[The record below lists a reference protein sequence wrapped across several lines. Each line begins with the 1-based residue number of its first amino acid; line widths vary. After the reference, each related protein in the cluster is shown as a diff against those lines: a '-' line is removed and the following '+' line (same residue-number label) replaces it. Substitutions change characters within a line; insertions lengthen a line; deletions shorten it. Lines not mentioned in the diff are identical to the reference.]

1 MSVKMM
7 SWENQKLIYWFIDCF
22 AYYLADKDIS
32 NLSSKEK
39 TGISDYYRFQA
50 KEKLK
55 KLYIRASG
63 KSLKGYEP
71 FKNLNEKL
79 EKNIIEVLEKKYTNK
94 NKAKI
99 ILDMLMKFV
108 IEEMQLLLIKL
119 EGTFSL
125 ALKLV
130 TNEEAVGFTNFLFDY
145 FMHNEIPMWN
155 QMHELYRKQNN
166 RKWVY
171 WMLKKKICVI
181 TGKPNAQLAHISKSA
196 GALGGYKFD
205 EGIGNSYLPLSAEW
219 HLGVDHGVNG
229 GREKLM
235 AKLRE
240 IYVEPFIIKT
250 AEEVKELKKIYPG
263 HFRAFKEKGVNNE
276 RSKQN

>member
-1 MSVKMM
+1 MM
-7 SWENQKLIYWFIDCF
+7 SRDNQELIYWFIDCF
-22 AYYLADKDIS
+22 AYHLANKDIN

-39 TGISDYYRFQA
+39 PRISDYFRFQA

-55 KLYIRASG
+55 KLYIRSSG
-63 KSLKGYEP
+63 KSLENYEP
-71 FKNLNEKL
+71 FRNLNEKL
-79 EKNIIEVLEKKYTNK
+79 EKKIIEVLEKKYTNN

-99 ILDMLMKFV
+99 ILDSLMKFV

-130 TNEEAVGFTNFLFDY
+130 TNQEAVEFTNFLFDY
-145 FMHNEIPMWN
+145 FMDKKIPMWN
-155 QMHELYRKQNN
+155 QIHELYKKQNN

-171 WMLKKKICVI
+171 WMLKRKICVV

-196 GALGGYKFD
+196 GALGGYRFD
-205 EGIGNSYLPLSAEW
+205 EGIGNSYLPLSSEW
-219 HLGVDHGVNG
+219 HLGVDHGVGG
-229 GREKLM
+229 GRKKLM
-235 AKLRE
+235 AKLKE
-240 IYVEPFIIKT
+240 IYVEPFVIKT

-263 HFRAFKEKGVNNE
+263 HFRAFKEK
-276 RSKQN
+276 

>member
-1 MSVKMM
+1 MAIKTM

-50 KEKLK
+50 KERLK
-55 KLYIRASG
+55 KLDIRASG
-63 KSLKGYEP
+63 KSLKEYEP

-79 EKNIIEVLEKKYTNK
+79 EKKIIEVLEKKYTNK

-130 TNEEAVGFTNFLFDY
+130 TNEEAVEFTNFLFDY
-145 FMHNEIPMWN
+145 FMDNEIPMWN

-196 GALGGYKFD
+196 GALGGYRFD
-205 EGIGNSYLPLSAEW
+205 EGIGNSYLSLSAEW
-219 HLGVDHGVNG
+219 HLGVDHGVGG

-240 IYVEPFIIKT
+240 IYVEPFTIKT
-250 AEEVKELKKIYPG
+250 AEEVNELKKIYPG
-263 HFRAFKEKGVNNE
+263 HFRAFKGK
-276 RSKQN
+276 

>member
-7 SWENQKLIYWFIDCF
+7 SRDNQELIYWFIDCF
-22 AYYLADKDIS
+22 AYHLANKDIN
-32 NLSSKEK
+32 NLSSEEK
-39 TGISDYYRFQA
+39 PKISDYYRFKA
-50 KEKLK
+50 KENLK
-55 KLYIRASG
+55 KLYIRSSG
-63 KSLKGYEP
+63 KNLKNYEP

-79 EKNIIEVLEKKYTNK
+79 EKKIIEVLEKKYTNRS
-94 NKAKI
+94 KAKI
-99 ILDMLMKFV
+99 ILDALMKFV

-130 TNEEAVGFTNFLFDY
+130 TNQEAIEFTNFLFDY
-145 FMHNEIPMWN
+145 FMDKEIPMWN
-155 QMHELYRKQNN
+155 QIHELYKKQNN

-171 WMLKKKICVI
+171 WMLKKKICVV
-181 TGKPNAQLAHISKSA
+181 TGKSNAQLAHISKSA
-196 GALGGYKFD
+196 GALGGYRFD
-205 EGIGNSYLPLSAEW
+205 KGIGNSYLPLSLEW
-219 HLGVDHGVNG
+219 HIGVDHGVGG
-229 GREKLM
+229 GRKKLM

-240 IYVEPFIIKT
+240 IYVEPFVIKT

-263 HFRAFKEKGVNNE
+263 HFRAFKEKGVKNE

>member
-7 SWENQKLIYWFIDCF
+7 SRDNQELIYWFIDCF
-22 AYYLADKDIS
+22 AYHLANKDIN

-39 TGISDYYRFQA
+39 PRISDYFRFQA

-55 KLYIRASG
+55 KLYIRSSG
-63 KSLKGYEP
+63 KSLENYEP
-71 FKNLNEKL
+71 FRNLNEKL
-79 EKNIIEVLEKKYTNK
+79 EKKIIEVLEKKYTNN

-99 ILDMLMKFV
+99 ILDSLMKFI

-130 TNEEAVGFTNFLFDY
+130 TNQEAVEFTNFLFDY
-145 FMHNEIPMWN
+145 FMDKEIPMWN
-155 QMHELYRKQNN
+155 QIHELYKKQNN

-196 GALGGYKFD
+196 GALGGYRFD
-205 EGIGNSYLPLSAEW
+205 GGVGNSYLPLSPEW
-219 HLGVDHGVNG
+219 HIGVDHGVNG

-240 IYVEPFIIKT
+240 IYVEPFAIKT
-250 AEEVKELKKIYPG
+250 VEEVKELKKVYPG
-263 HFRAFKEKGVNNE
+263 HFRAFKEK
-276 RSKQN
+276 K

>member
-7 SWENQKLIYWFIDCF
+7 SRDNQELIYWFIDCF
-22 AYYLADKDIS
+22 AYHLANKDIN

-39 TGISDYYRFQA
+39 PRISDYFRFQA

-55 KLYIRASG
+55 KLYIRSSG
-63 KSLKGYEP
+63 KSLENYEP
-71 FKNLNEKL
+71 FRNLNKKL
-79 EKNIIEVLEKKYTNK
+79 EKKIIEILEKKYTNK

-99 ILDMLMKFV
+99 ILDSLMKFV

-130 TNEEAVGFTNFLFDY
+130 TNQEAVEFTNFLFDY
-145 FMHNEIPMWN
+145 FMDKEIPMWN
-155 QMHELYRKQNN
+155 QIHELYKKQNN

-196 GALGGYKFD
+196 GALGGYRFD
-205 EGIGNSYLPLSAEW
+205 EGIGNSYLPLSPEW
-219 HLGVDHGVNG
+219 HLGVDHGVGG
-229 GREKLM
+229 GRKKLM

-240 IYVEPFIIKT
+240 IYVEPFEIKT
-250 AEEVKELKKIYPG
+250 AEEVKELKKVYPR
-263 HFRAFKEKGVNNE
+263 HFRAFKEE
-276 RSKQN
+276 RRNKS

>member
-7 SWENQKLIYWFIDCF
+7 SRDNQELIYWFIDCF
-22 AYYLADKDIS
+22 AYHLANKDIN

-39 TGISDYYRFQA
+39 PRISDYFRFQA

-55 KLYIRASG
+55 KLYIRSSG
-63 KSLKGYEP
+63 KSLENYEP
-71 FKNLNEKL
+71 FRNLNEKL
-79 EKNIIEVLEKKYTNK
+79 EKKIIEVLEKKYTNN

-99 ILDMLMKFV
+99 ILDSLMKFV

-130 TNEEAVGFTNFLFDY
+130 TNQEAVEFTNFLFDY
-145 FMHNEIPMWN
+145 FMDKEIPMWK
-155 QMHELYRKQNN
+155 QIHELYKKQNN

-171 WMLKKKICVI
+171 WMLKKKICVV

-196 GALGGYKFD
+196 GALGGYRFD
-205 EGIGNSYLPLSAEW
+205 SGIGNSYLPLSAEW

-240 IYVEPFIIKT
+240 IYVEPFVIKT
-250 AEEVKELKKIYPG
+250 AEEVKELKKIYSG
-263 HFRAFKEKGVNNE
+263 HFRAFKEK
-276 RSKQN
+276 RSEL

>member
-39 TGISDYYRFQA
+39 TGISDYYRFQS
-50 KEKLK
+50 KERLK

-79 EKNIIEVLEKKYTNK
+79 EKKIIEVLEKKYTNK

-108 IEEMQLLLIKL
+108 IEEMQFLLIKL

-125 ALKLV
+125 ALKMV
-130 TNEEAVGFTNFLFDY
+130 TNQEAIEFTNFLFDY
-145 FMHNEIPMWN
+145 FMDNEIPMWN

-171 WMLKKKICVI
+171 WMLKKRICVI
-181 TGKPNAQLAHISKSA
+181 TGKSNAQLAHISKSA
-196 GALGGYKFD
+196 GALGGYRFD
-205 EGIGNSYLPLSAEW
+205 SGIGNSYLPLSVEW
-219 HLGVDHGVNG
+219 HIGVDHGVGG
-229 GREKLM
+229 GRKKLM

-240 IYVEPFIIKT
+240 IYVEPFEIKT
-250 AEEVKELKKIYPG
+250 AEEVKELKKVYPG
-263 HFRAFKEKGVNNE
+263 HFRAFKEK
-276 RSKQN
+276 RSE

>member
-7 SWENQKLIYWFIDCF
+7 SRDNQELIYWFIDCF
-22 AYYLADKDIS
+22 AYHLANKDIN

-39 TGISDYYRFQA
+39 PRISDYFRFQA

-55 KLYIRASG
+55 KLYIRSSG
-63 KSLKGYEP
+63 KSLENYEP
-71 FKNLNEKL
+71 FRNLNEKL
-79 EKNIIEVLEKKYTNK
+79 EKKIIEVLEKKYTNN

-99 ILDMLMKFV
+99 ILDSLMKFV

-130 TNEEAVGFTNFLFDY
+130 TNQEAVEFTNFLFDY
-145 FMHNEIPMWN
+145 FMDKEIPMWN
-155 QMHELYRKQNN
+155 QIHELYKKQNN

-171 WMLKKKICVI
+171 WMLKRKICVI

-196 GALGGYKFD
+196 GALGGYRFD
-205 EGIGNSYLPLSAEW
+205 SGIGNSYLPLSAEW
-219 HLGVDHGVNG
+219 HIGVDHGVGG
-229 GREKLM
+229 GRKKLM

-240 IYVEPFIIKT
+240 IYVEPFEVKT

-263 HFRAFKEKGVNNE
+263 HFRAFKGK
-276 RSKQN
+276 

>member
-7 SWENQKLIYWFIDCF
+7 SRDNQELIYWFIDCF

-39 TGISDYYRFQA
+39 TGISDYYRFHA

-63 KSLKGYEP
+63 KQLKGYEP

-79 EKNIIEVLEKKYTNK
+79 EKKIIEVLEKKYTNK

-108 IEEMQLLLIKL
+108 VEEMQLLLIKL

-130 TNEEAVGFTNFLFDY
+130 TNEEAVEFTNFLFDY
-145 FMHNEIPMWN
+145 FMDNEIPMWN

-196 GALGGYKFD
+196 GALGGYRFD
-205 EGIGNSYLPLSAEW
+205 SGIGNSYLPLSAEW
-219 HLGVDHGVNG
+219 HIGVDHGVGG
-229 GREKLM
+229 GRQKLM

-240 IYVEPFIIKT
+240 IYVEPFAIKT
-250 AEEVKELKKIYPG
+250 VEEVKELKKVYPG
-263 HFRAFKEKGVNNE
+263 HFRAFKK
-276 RSKQN
+276 K

>member
-50 KEKLK
+50 KERLK

-63 KSLKGYEP
+63 KSLKEYEP

-79 EKNIIEVLEKKYTNK
+79 EKKIIEVLEKKYTNK

-108 IEEMQLLLIKL
+108 IEEMQFLLIKL

-125 ALKLV
+125 ALKMV
-130 TNEEAVGFTNFLFDY
+130 TNQEAIEFTNFLFDY
-145 FMHNEIPMWN
+145 FMDNEIPMWN

-181 TGKPNAQLAHISKSA
+181 TGKSNAQLAHISKSA
-196 GALGGYKFD
+196 GALGGYRFD
-205 EGIGNSYLPLSAEW
+205 SGIGNSYLPLSVEW
-219 HLGVDHGVNG
+219 HIGVDHGVGG
-229 GREKLM
+229 GRKKLM

-240 IYVEPFIIKT
+240 IYVEPFEIKT
-250 AEEVKELKKIYPG
+250 AEEVKELKKVYPG
-263 HFRAFKEKGVNNE
+263 HFRAFKEK
-276 RSKQN
+276 RSE

>member
-1 MSVKMM
+1 MAIKTM

-39 TGISDYYRFQA
+39 TGISDYYRFQS

-55 KLYIRASG
+55 KLYIKASG

-79 EKNIIEVLEKKYTNK
+79 EKKIIEVLEKKYTNK

-99 ILDMLMKFV
+99 ILDILMKFV
-108 IEEMQLLLIKL
+108 IEEMKFLLIKL

-125 ALKLV
+125 ALKMV
-130 TNEEAVGFTNFLFDY
+130 TNQEAIEFTNFLFDY
-145 FMHNEIPMWN
+145 FMDNEIPMWN

-196 GALGGYKFD
+196 GALGGYEFD
-205 EGIGNSYLPLSAEW
+205 KGIGNSYLPLSAEW
-219 HLGVDHGVNG
+219 HIGVDHGVGG
-229 GREKLM
+229 GRGKLM

-240 IYVEPFIIKT
+240 IYVEPFEIKK
-250 AEEVKELKKIYPG
+250 AEEVKELKKVYPG
-263 HFRAFKEKGVNNE
+263 HFKAFKGK
-276 RSKQN
+276 

>member
-50 KEKLK
+50 KERLK

-79 EKNIIEVLEKKYTNK
+79 EKKIIEVLEKKYTNK

-108 IEEMQLLLIKL
+108 VEEMQFLLIKL

-130 TNEEAVGFTNFLFDY
+130 TNEEAIEFTNFLFDY

-196 GALGGYKFD
+196 GALGGYRFD
-205 EGIGNSYLPLSAEW
+205 SGIGNSYLPLSAEW

-240 IYVEPFIIKT
+240 IYVEPFEIKT
-250 AEEVKELKKIYPG
+250 AEEVKELKKVYPG
-263 HFRAFKEKGVNNE
+263 HFRAFKEK
-276 RSKQN
+276 RSE

>member
-7 SWENQKLIYWFIDCF
+7 SRDNQELIYWFIDCF
-22 AYYLADKDIS
+22 AYHLANKDIN

-39 TGISDYYRFQA
+39 PRISDYFRFQA

-55 KLYIRASG
+55 KLYIRSSG
-63 KSLKGYEP
+63 KSLENYEP
-71 FKNLNEKL
+71 FRNLNEKL
-79 EKNIIEVLEKKYTNK
+79 EKKIIEVLEKKYTNN

-99 ILDMLMKFV
+99 ILDSLMKFV

-130 TNEEAVGFTNFLFDY
+130 TNQEAVEFTNFLFDY
-145 FMHNEIPMWN
+145 FMDKEIPMWN
-155 QMHELYRKQNN
+155 QIHELYKKQNN

-171 WMLKKKICVI
+171 WMLKRKICVI

-196 GALGGYKFD
+196 GALGGYRFD
-205 EGIGNSYLPLSAEW
+205 EGIGNSYLPLSPEW
-219 HLGVDHGVNG
+219 HLGVDHGVGG
-229 GREKLM
+229 GRKKLM

-240 IYVEPFIIKT
+240 IYVEPFEIKT
-250 AEEVKELKKIYPG
+250 AEEVKELKKVYPR
-263 HFRAFKEKGVNNE
+263 HFRAFKEE
-276 RSKQN
+276 RRNKS

>member
-7 SWENQKLIYWFIDCF
+7 SRDNQELIYWFIDCF
-22 AYYLADKDIS
+22 AYHLANKDIN

-39 TGISDYYRFQA
+39 PRISDYFRFQA

-55 KLYIRASG
+55 KLYIRSSG
-63 KSLKGYEP
+63 KSLENYEP
-71 FKNLNEKL
+71 FRNLNEKL
-79 EKNIIEVLEKKYTNK
+79 EKKIIQVLEKKYTNE

-99 ILDMLMKFV
+99 ILDSLMKFV

-130 TNEEAVGFTNFLFDY
+130 TNQEAVEFTNFLFDY
-145 FMHNEIPMWN
+145 FMDKEIPMWN
-155 QMHELYRKQNN
+155 QIHELYKKQNN

-171 WMLKKKICVI
+171 WMLKRKICVI

-196 GALGGYKFD
+196 GALGGYRFD
-205 EGIGNSYLPLSAEW
+205 KGIGNSYLPLSLEW
-219 HLGVDHGVNG
+219 HLGVDHGVGG
-229 GREKLM
+229 GRKKLM
-235 AKLRE
+235 SKLRE
-240 IYVEPFIIKT
+240 IYVEPFEIKT
-250 AEEVKELKKIYPG
+250 AEEAKELKKVYPG

>member
-7 SWENQKLIYWFIDCF
+7 SRDNQELIYWFIDCF
-22 AYYLADKDIS
+22 AYHLANKDIN

-39 TGISDYYRFQA
+39 PRISDYFRFQA

-55 KLYIRASG
+55 KLYIRSSG
-63 KSLKGYEP
+63 KSLENYEP
-71 FKNLNEKL
+71 FRNLNKKL
-79 EKNIIEVLEKKYTNK
+79 EKKIIEVLEKKYTNK

-99 ILDMLMKFV
+99 ILDSLMKFV

-130 TNEEAVGFTNFLFDY
+130 TNQEAVEFTNFLFDY
-145 FMHNEIPMWN
+145 FMDKEIPMWN
-155 QMHELYRKQNN
+155 QIHELYKKQNN

-171 WMLKKKICVI
+171 WMLKRKVCVI

-196 GALGGYKFD
+196 GALGGYRFD
-205 EGIGNSYLPLSAEW
+205 EGIGNSYLPLSPEW
-219 HLGVDHGVNG
+219 HLGVDHGVGG

-240 IYVEPFIIKT
+240 IYVEPFEIKT
-250 AEEVKELKKIYPG
+250 VEEVKELNKIYPR
-263 HFRAFKEKGVNNE
+263 HFRAFKEK
-276 RSKQN
+276 RSEL

>member
-7 SWENQKLIYWFIDCF
+7 SRDNQELIYWFIDCF
-22 AYYLADKDIS
+22 AYHLANKDIN

-39 TGISDYYRFQA
+39 PRISDYFRFQA

-55 KLYIRASG
+55 KLYIRSSG
-63 KSLKGYEP
+63 KSLENYEP
-71 FKNLNEKL
+71 FRNLNEKL
-79 EKNIIEVLEKKYTNK
+79 EKKIIEVLEKKYTNN

-99 ILDMLMKFV
+99 ILDSLMKFV

-130 TNEEAVGFTNFLFDY
+130 TNQEAVEFTNFLFDY
-145 FMHNEIPMWN
+145 FMDKEIPMWN
-155 QMHELYRKQNN
+155 QIHELYKKQNN

-196 GALGGYKFD
+196 GALGGYRFD
-205 EGIGNSYLPLSAEW
+205 KGIGNSYLPLSLEW
-219 HLGVDHGVNG
+219 HLGVDHGVGG
-229 GREKLM
+229 GRKKLM
-235 AKLRE
+235 SKLRE
-240 IYVEPFIIKT
+240 IYVEPFEIKT
-250 AEEVKELKKIYPG
+250 AEEVKELKKVYPG
-263 HFRAFKEKGVNNE
+263 HFRAFKEE
-276 RSKQN
+276 RRNKS

>member
-7 SWENQKLIYWFIDCF
+7 SRDNQELIYWFIDCF
-22 AYYLADKDIS
+22 AYHLANKDIN

-39 TGISDYYRFQA
+39 PRISDYFRFQA

-55 KLYIRASG
+55 KLYIRSSG
-63 KSLKGYEP
+63 KSLENYEP
-71 FKNLNEKL
+71 FRNLNEKL
-79 EKNIIEVLEKKYTNK
+79 EKKIIEVLEKKYTNN

-99 ILDMLMKFV
+99 ILDSLMKFV

-130 TNEEAVGFTNFLFDY
+130 TNQEAVEFTNFLFDY
-145 FMHNEIPMWN
+145 FMDKEIPMWN
-155 QMHELYRKQNN
+155 QIHELYKKQNN

-171 WMLKKKICVI
+171 WMLKRKICVI

-196 GALGGYKFD
+196 GALGGYRFD
-205 EGIGNSYLPLSAEW
+205 EGIGNSYLPLSPEW
-219 HLGVDHGVNG
+219 HLGVDHGVGG
-229 GREKLM
+229 GRKKIM

-240 IYVEPFIIKT
+240 IYVEPFEIKT
-250 AEEVKELKKIYPG
+250 AEEVKELKKVYPR
-263 HFRAFKEKGVNNE
+263 HFRAFKEE
-276 RSKQN
+276 RRNKS

>member
-1 MSVKMM
+1 MAVKMM
-7 SWENQKLIYWFIDCF
+7 SRDNQELIYWFIDCY
-22 AYYLADKDIS
+22 AYFLKGIEI
-32 NLSSKEK
+32 NWKSSKEK
-39 TGISDYYRFQA
+39 PRISDYYRFQA

-55 KLYIRASG
+55 KLYIKSSG
-63 KSLKGYEP
+63 KSLENYEP
-71 FKNLNEKL
+71 FKNLKEKL
-79 EKNIIEVLEKKYTNK
+79 EKKIIEILDKKYTNK
-94 NKAKI
+94 SKAKI
-99 ILDMLMKFV
+99 ILDYLLKFV

-130 TNEEAVGFTNFLFDY
+130 TNQEAIEFTNFLFDY
-145 FMHNEIPMWN
+145 FMDNEIPMWN
-155 QMHELYRKQNN
+155 EIHELYKTQNN

-205 EGIGNSYLPLSAEW
+205 KGIGNTYLPLSPEW
-219 HLGVDHGVNG
+219 HLGVDHGVGG

-235 AKLRE
+235 IKLRK
-240 IYVEPFIIKT
+240 IYVEPFQIKT
-250 AEEVKELKKIYPG
+250 EEEVKELKRIYPG
-263 HFRAFKEKGVNNE
+263 HFRAFKEEK
-276 RSKQN
+276 K

>member
-7 SWENQKLIYWFIDCF
+7 SRDNQELIYWFIECF
-22 AYYLADKDIS
+22 AYHLANKDIN

-39 TGISDYYRFQA
+39 PRISDYFRFQA

-55 KLYIRASG
+55 KLYIRSSG
-63 KSLKGYEP
+63 KSLENYEP
-71 FKNLNEKL
+71 FRNLNEKL
-79 EKNIIEVLEKKYTNK
+79 EKKIIQVLEKKYTNE

-99 ILDMLMKFV
+99 LLDSLMKFV

-130 TNEEAVGFTNFLFDY
+130 TNQEAIEFTNFLFDY
-145 FMHNEIPMWN
+145 FMDKEIPMWN
-155 QMHELYRKQNN
+155 QIHELYKKQNN

-171 WMLKKKICVI
+171 WMLKKKICVV

-196 GALGGYKFD
+196 GALGGYRFD
-205 EGIGNSYLPLSAEW
+205 KGIGNSYLPLSLEW
-219 HLGVDHGVNG
+219 HLGVDHGVGG
-229 GREKLM
+229 GRKKLM
-235 AKLRE
+235 SKLRE
-240 IYVEPFIIKT
+240 IYVEPFEIKT
-250 AEEVKELKKIYPG
+250 AEEVKELKKVYPG
-263 HFRAFKEKGVNNE
+263 HFRAFKEK
-276 RSKQN
+276 

>member
-7 SWENQKLIYWFIDCF
+7 SRDNQELIYWFIDCF
-22 AYYLADKDIS
+22 AYHLANKDIN

-39 TGISDYYRFQA
+39 PRISDYFRFQA

-55 KLYIRASG
+55 KLYIRSSG
-63 KSLKGYEP
+63 KSLENYEP
-71 FKNLNEKL
+71 FRNLNEKL
-79 EKNIIEVLEKKYTNK
+79 EKKIIEVLEKKYTNK

-99 ILDMLMKFV
+99 ILDSLMKFV

-130 TNEEAVGFTNFLFDY
+130 TNQEAVEFTNFLFDY
-145 FMHNEIPMWN
+145 FMDKEIPMWN
-155 QMHELYRKQNN
+155 QIHELYKKQNN

-171 WMLKKKICVI
+171 WMLKRKICVI
-181 TGKPNAQLAHISKSA
+181 TGKQNAQLAHISKSA
-196 GALGGYKFD
+196 GALGGYRFD
-205 EGIGNSYLPLSAEW
+205 EGIGNSYLPLSPEW
-219 HLGVDHGVNG
+219 HLGVDHGVGG
-229 GREKLM
+229 GRKKLM

-240 IYVEPFIIKT
+240 IYVEPFEIKT
-250 AEEVKELKKIYPG
+250 AEEVKELKKVYSG
-263 HFRAFKEKGVNNE
+263 HFRAFKEKGANNE
-276 RSKQN
+276 RTK

>member
-7 SWENQKLIYWFIDCF
+7 SRDNQELIYWFIDCF
-22 AYYLADKDIS
+22 AYHLANKDIN

-39 TGISDYYRFQA
+39 PRISDYFRFQA

-55 KLYIRASG
+55 KLYIRSSG
-63 KSLKGYEP
+63 KSLENYEP
-71 FKNLNEKL
+71 FRNLNKKL
-79 EKNIIEVLEKKYTNK
+79 EKKIIEILEKKYTNK

-99 ILDMLMKFV
+99 ILDSLMKFV

-130 TNEEAVGFTNFLFDY
+130 TNQEAVEFTNFLFDY
-145 FMHNEIPMWN
+145 FMYKEIPMWN
-155 QMHELYRKQNN
+155 QIHELYKKQNN

-196 GALGGYKFD
+196 GALGGYRFD
-205 EGIGNSYLPLSAEW
+205 EGIGNSYLPLSPEW
-219 HLGVDHGVNG
+219 HLGVDHGVGG
-229 GREKLM
+229 GRKKLM

-240 IYVEPFIIKT
+240 IYVEPFEIKT
-250 AEEVKELKKIYPG
+250 AEEVKELKKVYPR
-263 HFRAFKEKGVNNE
+263 HFRAFKEE
-276 RSKQN
+276 RRNKS

>member
-50 KEKLK
+50 KERLK

-63 KSLKGYEP
+63 KSLKEYEP

-79 EKNIIEVLEKKYTNK
+79 EKKIIEVLEKKYTNK

-130 TNEEAVGFTNFLFDY
+130 TNEEAIEFTNFLFDY

-196 GALGGYKFD
+196 GALGGYRFD
-205 EGIGNSYLPLSAEW
+205 SGIGNSYLPLSAEW

-240 IYVEPFIIKT
+240 IYVEPFEIKT
-250 AEEVKELKKIYPG
+250 AEEVKELKKIYSG
-263 HFRAFKEKGVNNE
+263 HFRAFKEK
-276 RSKQN
+276 RSEL

>member
-1 MSVKMM
+1 MSVKIM

-39 TGISDYYRFQA
+39 TGISDYYRFQS

-79 EKNIIEVLEKKYTNK
+79 EKKIIEVLEKKYTNK

-99 ILDMLMKFV
+99 IL
-108 IEEMQLLLIKL
+108 
-119 EGTFSL
+119 
-125 ALKLV
+125 V
-130 TNEEAVGFTNFLFDY
+130 TNEEAVEFTKFLFDY

-171 WMLKKKICVI
+171 WMLKKKICVV
-181 TGKPNAQLAHISKSA
+181 TGKQNAQLAHISKSA
-196 GALGGYKFD
+196 GALGGYRFD

-219 HLGVDHGVNG
+219 HIGVDHGVGG
-229 GREKLM
+229 GRQKLM

-240 IYVEPFIIKT
+240 IYVEPFEIKT
-250 AEEVKELKKIYPG
+250 AEEVKELKKVYPG

-276 RSKQN
+276 RTKQD